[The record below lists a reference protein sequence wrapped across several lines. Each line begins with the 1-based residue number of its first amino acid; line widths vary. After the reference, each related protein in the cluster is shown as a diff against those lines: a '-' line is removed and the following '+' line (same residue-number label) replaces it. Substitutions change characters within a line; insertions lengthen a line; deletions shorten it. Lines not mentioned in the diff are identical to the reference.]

1 MATEDSPILSSGTTV
16 AVPVDAVMADLQGR
30 VRERLRADLL
40 RHGASPAFNDPE
52 LFADVERIL
61 HAGVDVSAS
70 PALLLPELL
79 GDPATWR
86 VETALRLDSHRGSAA
101 AGVIL
106 FVKKR
111 VVLPIVRWLFEYN
124 RDNFERQRRVNAV
137 LFACVQEL
145 ALETARLRRDLATR
159 K

>member
-1 MATEDSPILSSGTTV
+1 
-16 AVPVDAVMADLQGR
+16 MADVQGR

-40 RHGASPAFNDPE
+40 RHGASPAFNDAE

-61 HAGVDVSAS
+61 HAGADMGGST
-70 PALLLPELL
+70 ALLLPELL

-86 VETALRLDSHRGSAA
+86 VETALRLDSHRGSAT
-101 AGVIL
+101 GGLIIFL
-106 FVKKR
+106 KKR
-111 VVLPIVRWLFEYN
+111 LVLPVVRWLFEYN

-145 ALETARLRRDLATR
+145 AIETARLRRDLAR
-159 K
+159 HQ